1 VGAESAWPNKVRRQD
16 LEIKMILACS
26 RNALLPSWY
35 YRLSAAAGLVSLPK
49 AECAVGETPQ
59 VRPAAVGGIERRL
72 FCATAV
78 KQTAPHFAALLI
90 SLVLSRPSPTC
101 VRAD

>member
-1 VGAESAWPNKVRRQD
+1 
-16 LEIKMILACS
+16 
-26 RNALLPSWY
+26 
-35 YRLSAAAGLVSLPK
+35 
-49 AECAVGETPQ
+49 
-59 VRPAAVGGIERRL
+59 VGGIERRL